1 MNALTQ
7 DNPAAV
13 ADASVSAAP
22 AAMRMPWDVRIA
34 AGLLL
39 LVLLTALF
47 ADVIAPH
54 GYATQNLS
62 VRLQPPA
69 FMGGTWQYPL
79 GVDNLGRDV
88 LSRLIYGMRTS
99 ILIAFGATLIGATIG
114 ITLGLLAARFRGW
127 FEDAVL
133 LLVDVQAALPSV
145 ILALAA
151 LAFFGNNLWLF
162 ILLVGLEGWER
173 YARLT
178 RGLAI
183 SARETGYVQALESL
197 GASSSRIYL
206 RHIMPNIA
214 SALIVQA
221 TLNFP
226 GTVLLETS
234 LSFLGLGVQPPMTSL
249 GLMLGQGRLYLLN
262 AWWIAVFP
270 GLIIFAVTLS
280 MSLFG
285 DWLRDRLDPSLRG

>member
-1 MNALTQ
+1 MSATLQKDFAAASDLTQ
-7 DNPAAV
+7 
-13 ADASVSAAP
+13 SAAP
-22 AAMRMPWDVRIA
+22 KSLRMPLDVKLA
-34 AGLLL
+34 AT
-39 LVLLTALF
+39 VLALAVMTALF
-47 ADVIAPH
+47 ASVIAPH
-54 GYATQNLS
+54 GYATQNLA
-62 VRLQPPA
+62 VRLQPPV
-69 FMGGTWQYPL
+69 FLGGSWQYPL

-99 ILIAFGATLIGATIG
+99 ILIAFGATLIGAAIG

-127 FEDAVL
+127 IEDAVL

-183 SARETGYVQALESL
+183 AAREAGYVQALEGL

-270 GLIIFAVTLS
+270 GLTIFAVTLS
-280 MSLFG
+280 MSIFG
-285 DWLRDRLDPSLRG
+285 DWLRDRFDPALRG

>member
-1 MNALTQ
+1 MSATLQKDFAAASDLTQ
-7 DNPAAV
+7 
-13 ADASVSAAP
+13 SAAP
-22 AAMRMPWDVRIA
+22 KSLRMPWDIKLA
-34 AGLLL
+34 AT
-39 LVLLTALF
+39 VLALAVMTALF
-47 ADVIAPH
+47 ASVIAPH
-54 GYATQNLS
+54 GYATQNLA
-62 VRLQPPA
+62 VRLQPPV
-69 FMGGTWQYPL
+69 FLGGSWQYPL

-99 ILIAFGATLIGATIG
+99 ILIAFGATLIGAAIG

-127 FEDAVL
+127 IEDAVL

-183 SARETGYVQALESL
+183 AAREAGYVQALEGL

-270 GLIIFAVTLS
+270 GLTIFAVTLS
-280 MSLFG
+280 MSIFG
-285 DWLRDRLDPSLRG
+285 DWLRDRFDPALRG

>member
-1 MNALTQ
+1 MSATLQKDFAAASDLTQ
-7 DNPAAV
+7 
-13 ADASVSAAP
+13 SAAP
-22 AAMRMPWDVRIA
+22 KSLRMPWDVKLA
-34 AGLLL
+34 AT
-39 LVLLTALF
+39 VLALAVMTALF
-47 ADVIAPH
+47 ASVIAPH
-54 GYATQNLS
+54 GYATQNLA
-62 VRLQPPA
+62 VRLQPPV
-69 FMGGTWQYPL
+69 FLGGSWQYPL

-99 ILIAFGATLIGATIG
+99 ILIAFGATLIGAAIG

-127 FEDAVL
+127 IEDAVL

-183 SARETGYVQALESL
+183 AAREAGYVQALEGL

-270 GLIIFAVTLS
+270 GLTIFAVTLS
-280 MSLFG
+280 MSIFG
-285 DWLRDRLDPSLRG
+285 DWLRDRFDPALRG

>member
-1 MNALTQ
+1 MSAALQKGNAAT
-7 DNPAAV
+7 P
-13 ADASVSAAP
+13 DASPSAAP
-22 AAMRMPWDVRIA
+22 TSLRMPWDVRLAAAILTFAVLIA
-34 AGLLL
+34 LL
-39 LVLLTALF
+39 AP
-47 ADVIAPH
+47 VIAPY
-54 GYATQNLS
+54 GYATQNLA
-62 VRLQPPA
+62 VRLQPPV
-69 FMGGTWQYPL
+69 FLGGSWQYPF
-79 GVDNLGRDV
+79 GTDNLGRDV

-99 ILIAFGATLIGATIG
+99 ILIAFGATMIGAAIG
-114 ITLGLLAARFRGW
+114 ISLGLLAARFRGW
-127 FEDAVL
+127 LEDAVL
-133 LLVDVQAALPSV
+133 LLVDVQAALPSI

-183 SARETGYVQALESL
+183 AAREAGYVQALEGL
-197 GASSSRIYL
+197 GASASRIYL

-214 SALIVQA
+214 SALIVQV

-270 GLIIFAVTLS
+270 GMTIFAVTLS
-280 MSLFG
+280 MSIFG
-285 DWLRDRLDPSLRG
+285 DWMRDRFDPALRG